1 MEGGESINPKF
12 EVGSTSGCFKEEH
25 MEERMSSHL
34 KWKVAPGQSRCRTS
48 RSNNRQWIVDPY
60 STLRALID
68 VAEDELRKINEIGCE
83 WSEEEDDQEAEK
95 EEEVEIIMK
104 ERKRKSKPQPKH
116 QPRRRAAGE
125 KESKNAVKW
134 EGPPPDW
141 LVQTVRN
148 NEGVNLTHIFGKILT
163 GSDVEAQQNRL
174 LLPRKEIN
182 NILLLYLTDSEEEEL
197 AKEIAMDVK
206 VIDRHGTKYNM
217 SMKFYNVIN
226 AHRIISPD
234 WKKFVRNNELQGGR
248 DAVFLWAFRVQSE
261 LWFAI
266 DHGVNPHLE
275 AGANEGD
282 VAKNRSQWSN
292 EGDAATTVE
301 TG

>member
-1 MEGGESINPKF
+1 MEGGESIDPKF

-25 MEERMSSHL
+25 MEERTSSHL

-48 RSNNRQWIVDPY
+48 RSNNRQWIADPY

-68 VAEDELRKINEIGCE
+68 AAEDELRKINEIECE
-83 WSEEEDDQEAEK
+83 WSEEKDDQEGEK

-104 ERKRKSKPQPKH
+104 ERKRKSKTQPKH

-134 EGPPPDW
+134 EGPPPGW
-141 LVQTVRN
+141 LVQAVRN

-248 DAVFLWAFRVQSE
+248 DAVFLWAFRVQNE

-266 DHGVNPHLE
+266 DHCVNPHLE

-282 VAKNRSQWSN
+282 VAATVETGAD
-292 EGDAATTVE
+292 EGDAATT
-301 TG
+301 GDR